1 MKRKSLL
8 IVILLCL
15 LTPWAARA
23 QLVLFSEDFNSPV
36 AGSQFLPTGWYNEGG
51 GNSWQATQ
59 YNPSPSE
66 GSYCVFASQDSP
78 RGVKLVRTLPAF
90 PSGITSAQLSFKH
103 IHPVRDNY
111 YVDVLNVYCR
121 TTSSSAWNLIGY
133 FQVSGY
139 NDFANWT
146 LGELNLPV
154 NATAIAFEV
163 STSFSG
169 GGVGIDDLAIVCT
182 NCPCPVPTNL
192 TATFTSSESSTS
204 DAVSATLNWT
214 GYSENYNV
222 RYRTAGSDAWTEST
236 VTTNSLA
243 LLNLAR
249 GTTFEWQVQGVCGID
264 YESEWSILSSFTTP
278 PPCTTPT
285 DISVAD
291 ITPTSAVVSWQ
302 GTATAYNLKYRRLT
316 VSTDATVVLTVGDV
330 WPHKTSY

>member
-1 MKRKSLL
+1 MKRKTLLL
-8 IVILLCL
+8 IVTLLCFL
-15 LTPWAARA
+15 SPWAARA
-23 QLVLFSEDFNSPV
+23 QIVLFSEDFNSPV

-121 TTSSSAWNLIGY
+121 TTGSSAWNLIGS

-154 NATAIAFEV
+154 NASAIAFEV
-163 STSFSG
+163 ANTSTLKLASKFCEKG
-169 GGVGIDDLAIVCT
+169 LRYDLTETTMCAIGQR
-182 NCPCPVPTNL
+182 NL
-192 TATFTSSESSTS
+192 MLGRRPPSPQ
-204 DAVSATLNWT
+204 
-214 GYSENYNV
+214 
-222 RYRTAGSDAWTEST
+222 T
-236 VTTNSLA
+236 V
-243 LLNLAR
+243 
-249 GTTFEWQVQGVCGID
+249 
-264 YESEWSILSSFTTP
+264 
-278 PPCTTPT
+278 
-285 DISVAD
+285 
-291 ITPTSAVVSWQ
+291 
-302 GTATAYNLKYRRLT
+302 
-316 VSTDATVVLTVGDV
+316 
-330 WPHKTSY
+330 

>member
-1 MKRKSLL
+1 MKRKTLLL
-8 IVILLCL
+8 IVILLCFL
-15 LTPWAARA
+15 SPWAARA

-90 PSGITSAQLSFKH
+90 PSWITSAQLSFKH

-121 TTSSSAWNLIGY
+121 TTGSSAWNLIGY

-146 LGELNLPV
+146 LGEINLPV

-163 STSFSG
+163 ASTSNG

-182 NCPCPVPTNL
+182 NCPCHLFLPLMEELLIPHRHHKQFSPAQPRSWNHL
-192 TATFTSSESSTS
+192 RMAG
-204 DAVSATLNWT
+204 A
-214 GYSENYNV
+214 GRV
-222 RYRTAGSDAWTEST
+222 R
-236 VTTNSLA
+236 
-243 LLNLAR
+243 
-249 GTTFEWQVQGVCGID
+249 
-264 YESEWSILSSFTTP
+264 
-278 PPCTTPT
+278 
-285 DISVAD
+285 
-291 ITPTSAVVSWQ
+291 
-302 GTATAYNLKYRRLT
+302 
-316 VSTDATVVLTVGDV
+316 
-330 WPHKTSY
+330 H